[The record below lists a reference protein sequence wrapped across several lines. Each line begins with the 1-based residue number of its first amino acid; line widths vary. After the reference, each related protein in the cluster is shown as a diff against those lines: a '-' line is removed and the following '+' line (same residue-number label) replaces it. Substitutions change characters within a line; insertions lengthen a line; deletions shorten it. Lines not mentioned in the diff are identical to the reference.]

1 MILGFVLRK
10 TILRPTCL
18 STNVTSVR
26 HTLNVNLYV
35 TFQVELRS
43 RIDRRLA
50 AFCTSPHLALF
61 LDHRVDHRLV
71 RYRGIKWLSWSHR
84 LVFLQIFVVLGLVLD

>member
-18 STNVTSVR
+18 STNVTSVC
-26 HTLNVNLYV
+26 HTLDVNLYV
-35 TFQVELRS
+35 TFQVELCS
-43 RIDRRLA
+43 SVDRRLP
-50 AFCTSPHLALF
+50 AFCTGPHLTLF

-71 RYRGIKWLSWSHR
+71 GDRGIKRLSWSHR

>member
-10 TILRPTCL
+10 TVLRPTCL
-18 STNVTSVR
+18 SANVTSVR
-26 HTLNVNLYV
+26 HTLDVNLYV

-43 RIDRRLA
+43 RIHRRLA
-50 AFCTSPHLALF
+50 TLCTRPNLSLF

-71 RYRGIKWLSWSHR
+71 GYRGIKWLSWSHR

>member
-10 TILRPTCL
+10 TVLRPTCL

-26 HTLNVNLYV
+26 HTLDVNLYV
-35 TFQVELRS
+35 AFQVEFRS
-43 RIDRRLA
+43 RVDRRLA
-50 AFCTSPHLALF
+50 AFCTSPHLTLF

-71 RYRGIKWLSWSHR
+71 RYRGIKRLSWSHW

>member
-18 STNVTSVR
+18 SANVTSVR
-26 HTLNVNLYV
+26 HTLDVNLYV

-43 RIDRRLA
+43 RIHRRLA
-50 AFCTSPHLALF
+50 AFCTRPHLTLF

-71 RYRGIKWLSWSHR
+71 GNRGIERLSLSHR

>member
-10 TILRPTCL
+10 TVLRPACL
-18 STNVTSVR
+18 SANVTSVR
-26 HTLNVNLYV
+26 HTLDVNLYV
-35 TFQVELRS
+35 TFQVEFRS

-50 AFCTSPHLALF
+50 ALCTGPHLALF

-71 RYRGIKWLSWSHR
+71 GDRGIERLSWSHR
-84 LVFLQIFVVLGLVLD
+84 LVLLQIFVELGLVLD

>member
-10 TILRPTCL
+10 TVLRPACL
-18 STNVTSVR
+18 AANVTSVR
-26 HTLNVNLYV
+26 HTLDVNLYV

-71 RYRGIKWLSWSHR
+71 RYRGIKRLSWSHW

>member
-10 TILRPTCL
+10 TILRPACL
-18 STNVTSVR
+18 SANVTSVR
-26 HTLNVNLYV
+26 HTLDVNLYV

-43 RIDRRLA
+43 RVHSRLA
-50 AFCTSPHLALF
+50 ALCTSPNFTLF

-71 RYRGIKWLSWSHR
+71 RYRGIKRLSWGHR

>member
-26 HTLNVNLYV
+26 HTLDVDLYV

-71 RYRGIKWLSWSHR
+71 RDRGIKWLSWSHR
-84 LVFLQIFVVLGLVLD
+84 LVLLQIFVVLGLVLD